1 MNRKEL
7 AALIDA
13 YADAKVSGN
22 EYLCVMTIE
31 RLEKALE
38 ALFPEEK
45 K

>member
-7 AALIDA
+7 AAMIDA

-22 EYLCVMTIE
+22 EYLCVMAIE

-38 ALFPEEK
+38 ELFSEDK